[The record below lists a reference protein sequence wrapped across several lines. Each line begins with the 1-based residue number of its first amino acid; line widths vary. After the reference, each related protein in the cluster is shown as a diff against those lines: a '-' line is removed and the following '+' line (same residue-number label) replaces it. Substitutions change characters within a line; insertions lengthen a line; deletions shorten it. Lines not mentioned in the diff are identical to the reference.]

1 MKEQLQKFR
10 KFFSELKLWEKLKG
24 FAQQVGVKSVYIIL
38 LMYYSYKREDT
49 PFWVKKIIIGV
60 LGYFIAIVDFIPDL
74 TPFIGITDDIG
85 VFMVGLTFI
94 AAYVNDDVKEKAREE
109 LKQWFDDI
117 DYKEIEAIDKM
128 L

>member
-24 FAQQVGVKSVYIIL
+24 FAQRVGVKSVYIIL
-38 LMYYSYKREDT
+38 LMYYSYKRKDT

-74 TPFIGITDDIG
+74 TPFIGLTDDIG

-94 AAYVNDDVKEKAREE
+94 AAYVNDEVKEKAREE

-117 DYKEIEAIDKM
+117 DYKELEAIDKM